1 MCIYLLTPGIPSD
14 SWAVH
19 RAVFPPPWR
28 PHGWRRQCCPQDQH
42 WEDQWPWAETASHW
56 EDAATGSEIYHCGW
70 GKTLTV
76 YSSDQG
82 FKVEPWNSCSY
93 PYPYGKWEVLMFSST
108 LSKLGCAF
116 ERWLRTCMSTV
127 RVSQTLQTNLRSRL
141 IALELV
147 TLLLSLKSG
156 QNGYP
161 LEDAVA
167 SEVAKVHD

>member
-1 MCIYLLTPGIPSD
+1 
-14 SWAVH
+14 
-19 RAVFPPPWR
+19 
-28 PHGWRRQCCPQDQH
+28 
-42 WEDQWPWAETASHW
+42 
-56 EDAATGSEIYHCGW
+56 
-70 GKTLTV
+70 
-76 YSSDQG
+76 
-82 FKVEPWNSCSY
+82 
-93 PYPYGKWEVLMFSST
+93 
-108 LSKLGCAF
+108 
-116 ERWLRTCMSTV
+116 MSTV